1 MLATIKS
8 GEAAARRDLRLQL
21 VCERLTGVS
30 QENGF
35 TNEAM
40 AWGCAY
46 EDEARSMYEAERG
59 VMVRQTGF
67 LASPEWMAGASL
79 DGDVDDFA
87 GILEIK
93 CPKSATHLRTLRAG
107 VVPSDYLNGQITH
120 NLWLTGADW
129 CDFVS
134 YDPRMPE
141 RLRLFVCRVLASAL
155 DLAGY
160 EKKLRAFLQ
169 EVDTETEALQT
180 LATADPFARMA
191 L

>member
-35 TNEAM
+35 TNAEM
-40 AWGCAY
+40 QWGCDH

-67 LASPEWMAGASL
+67 LAHTSEMAGASL

-87 GILEIK
+87 GIIEIK
-93 CPKSATHLRTLRAG
+93 APKSSTHLRTLRAG
-107 VVPSDYLNGQITH
+107 VVPSEYLNGQITH

-141 RLRLFVCRVLASAL
+141 RLRLFVCRVMASSL